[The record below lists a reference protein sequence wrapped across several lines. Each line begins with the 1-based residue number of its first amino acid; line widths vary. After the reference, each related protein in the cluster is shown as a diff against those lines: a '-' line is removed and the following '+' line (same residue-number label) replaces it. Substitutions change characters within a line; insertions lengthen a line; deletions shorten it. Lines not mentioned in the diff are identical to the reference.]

1 MFSKNLVMAVKV
13 GGKVLREFDGTV
25 ALPFGSE
32 YTILLKNL
40 STQRAS
46 VKISIDGQDAT
57 EGVSL
62 IVNAGESMELKRF
75 LKNGN
80 LNAGNAFKFIE
91 KTAQIEAYRG
101 NKAEDGL
108 LTVTYEF
115 ERDFS
120 SYQSYPYNGLLR
132 GYDSPTWTSTSLNAT
147 SPYNSKS
154 RDIERGMEVTSA
166 MQASY
171 CADSNDYVNDG
182 SMTLTASASASM
194 QNVSGIT
201 APGSIVE
208 QEFKMT
214 TGFWGDGNK
223 HTMTLKMVGAI
234 KGQEVVKEA
243 VIVKKLQR
251 CQMCGTNTKQTAK
264 FCHNCG
270 ASVQIV

>member
-40 STQRAS
+40 STQKAS
-46 VKISIDGQDAT
+46 VKVSIDGQDAT
-57 EGVSL
+57 EGLSL
-62 IVNAGESMELKRF
+62 IINAGESMELKRF
-75 LKNGN
+75 IKNGN

-120 SYQSYPYNGLLR
+120 SYQSYPYKGLMQT
-132 GYDSPTWTSTSLNAT
+132 YDSTTWTSTSLPLSGRSLNA
-147 SPYNSKS
+147 SDKILRS
-154 RDIERGMEVTSA
+154 RSMTPV
-166 MQASY
+166 ASY
-171 CADSNDYVNDG
+171 NASVGDYVND
-182 SMTLTASASASM
+182 SAMSLTASAST
-194 QNVSGIT
+194 QNTAGIT

-214 TGFWGDGNK
+214 SGFWGDGNK
-223 HTMTLKMVGAI
+223 HTMTLKMIGAI

-243 VIVKKLQR
+243 VTVKKLQR